1 MLTTF
6 FQKKPVRI
14 TLFVAGGFL
23 AFLALFPIFFQEKIS
38 SIVRQTLEKQVRSE
52 LRFAEVN
59 LSFFRHFPSLTLS
72 VDELYLGGSEPFA
85 QDTLLFTKELALGIS
100 LPSLFGSKL
109 QIDEIYLNEATVK
122 IRRDLAGHSNFD
134 IIAPS
139 TDSIPADSSSFDL
152 EIEGLFF
159 RESRFVYQDE
169 SIDLHCLAE
178 GISYTG
184 EGKLEADLLNLQSQI
199 SIADFHLDYAE
210 IPLFHRNSLEAN
222 LLTRI
227 NTETTALV
235 FERNQLKINKLP
247 LNFVGAFEFI
257 PGGYDMNFVLESF
270 DASLG
275 DLVSLIPEEYFPAG
289 KDSRFE
295 GKGNL
300 VASLQGQYL
309 ENGNAMP
316 GLALNLG
323 IQGGQISGQAAPEPI
338 RDLLL
343 QFNLRVPEL
352 DPQQMNMHLDTLS
365 FRLGAGHLRSRAI
378 LDGMNPMQI
387 DATLSSQLDLALL
400 HQALGTQGLDFR
412 GTLAMEGKAAGT
424 YRFGLDPTALR
435 HPEPVILGI
444 PKFTLAAKLT
454 DGYLKW
460 ANLPQAIQS
469 IGLDFKAEAQDS
481 IPSHVD
487 YRLNSL
493 SIQAMDQQVTGG
505 GSYLGSQGHQV
516 DGFLRGELD
525 LGTIA
530 GFYPLDSGYR
540 LAGKVLLDAKAKGN
554 YLPEK
559 KSLPVMAVDF
569 TLREGTIQTP
579 YYPDPIEEIS
589 CILSVRS
596 STSSFTDFSFDLKPV
611 SFRFGGEPFLLQANL
626 SNLNDIR
633 YDIQSKGRL
642 DLGKIY
648 RVFGIEGTDIQG
660 YLLTD
665 LSLKGTQQAALRGD
679 FGQLDNSGT
688 LRAEKIALSTDLLPE
703 PLYLNKGFLEFDKEK
718 VVFED
723 FQLSFRENQV
733 SLSGFFTNYLSYSL
747 IPGEVLRG
755 EVSLSSHYLNLDDF
769 LFFGEEEPVKT
780 DSIGLATG
788 VILPSDVLQLRML
801 ASVDSIRFGDYRLR
815 NFKGSV
821 QSQPR
826 KIMLEKTT
834 FETVGA
840 LVSMNGSY
848 EAKTPFA
855 ANFDYQIIV
864 EKFDIKR
871 AYQEVPLFQEMVPF
885 AAYAEGIAGLNYQLS
900 GRLNANMEPVYPSLI
915 GKGSLILSNVKLKGF
930 KLGNSIAEKTEHPEL
945 KDPELNEVEIQTTLA
960 NNLMTIPRTRIR
972 IAGFRPRIEGQVSL
986 DGKLSLGMRIG
997 LPPLGVFGIPIQVTG
1012 EAADP
1017 QIRLGKITKQEEL
1030 EGVFDEPEPDSDT
1043 TQNKKQ

>member
-1 MLTTF
+1 MM
-6 FQKKPVRI
+6 K
-14 TLFVAGGFL
+14 TLFQNKAIRISLAFL
-23 AFLALFPIFFQEKIS
+23 AAFVAFLALFPVFFQEKIAS
-38 SIVRQTLEKQVRSE
+38 LFRQNLEKSIRSE
-52 LRFAEVN
+52 LRFSEVS

-72 VDELYLGGSEPFA
+72 VDELYLGGSEPFG
-85 QDTLLFTKELALGIS
+85 QDTLLYTKELALGIS
-100 LPSLFGSKL
+100 IPSLFGDKIR
-109 QIDEIYLNEATVK
+109 IDEIYLNRATVK
-122 IRRDLAGHSNFD
+122 IRRDLAGNGNFD
-134 IIAPS
+134 IMAPS
-139 TDSIPADSSSFDL
+139 TDTIPADSSSIDL
-152 EIEGLFF
+152 EIEGLYFKD
-159 RESRFVYQDE
+159 SRFVYLDE
-169 SIDLHCLAE
+169 SIDLHCIAG

-184 EGKLEADLLNLQSQI
+184 EGDLQSDMLNLQSQMRI
-199 SIADFHLDYAE
+199 EDFHLDYGE

-270 DASLG
+270 DAALG

-289 KDSRFE
+289 KDSQFE

-309 ENGNAMP
+309 ENGKSMP
-316 GLALNLG
+316 GLAFNLG
-323 IQGGQISGQAAPEPI
+323 LQGGKISGKTAPEPI
-338 RDLLL
+338 RDIVL
-343 QFNLRVPEL
+343 QLNLQVPQL
-352 DPQQMNMHLDTLS
+352 DPQQVNLHLDTLS
-365 FRLGAGHLRSRAI
+365 FRLGEGYLQTHAQLEGL
-378 LDGMNPMQI
+378 NPMRVEA
-387 DATLSSQLDLALL
+387 DLRSQLDLALL
-400 HQALGTQGLDFR
+400 HQALGTAEMDFR
-412 GTLAMEGKAAGT
+412 GILAMEGTAKGT
-424 YRFGLDPTALR
+424 YRYGINSKKLR
-435 HPEPVILGI
+435 HPEPEVIGI
-444 PKFTLAAKLT
+444 PVFDFSAKLT

-460 ANLPQAIQS
+460 ASVPQAIQS
-469 IGLDFKAEAQDS
+469 IAFDFKAEARDS
-481 IPSHVD
+481 VPSRVD
-487 YRLNSL
+487 YRLNGL
-493 SIQAMDQQVTGG
+493 SIQAMDQQLTGAA
-505 GSYLGSQGHQV
+505 SYLGSAGQQV
-516 DGFLRGELD
+516 DGYLKGELD
-525 LGTIA
+525 LAKISS
-530 GFYPLDSGYR
+530 FYPLDSGYA
-540 LAGKVLLDAKAKGN
+540 LAGKVLLDAKAKGT

-559 KSLPVMAVDF
+559 KTLPVMSVDF
-569 TLREGTIQTP
+569 ALREGTIQTP
-579 YYPDPIEEIS
+579 YYPEPIEEVS

-611 SFRFGGEPFLLQANL
+611 SFRFGGEPFFLRANL

-642 DLGKIY
+642 DLGKLY
-648 RVFGIEGTDIQG
+648 RVFGIEGTDLDG
-660 YLLTD
+660 YLVTD

-733 SLSGFFTNYLSYSL
+733 SLSGFFTNYLSYTL
-747 IPGEVLRG
+747 IPGEVLKG

-769 LFFGEEEPVKT
+769 LFFGEDEPVKT

-788 VILPSDVLQLRML
+788 VIVPSDVLQLRML

-826 KIMLEKTT
+826 KIMLDKAT

-855 ANFDYQIIV
+855 ANFDYQIAV

-885 AAYAEGIAGLNYQLS
+885 AAYAEGLAGLNYEIA
-900 GRLNANMEPVYPSLI
+900 GRLNANMEPVYPSLV

-930 KLGNSIAEKTEHPEL
+930 KLGNSIAEKTEHSEL
-945 KDPELNEVEIQTTLA
+945 KDPELKEVEIQTTLA
-960 NNLMTIPRTRIR
+960 NNLMTIPRTRMR

-1012 EAADP
+1012 DAADP
-1017 QIRLGKITKQEEL
+1017 KIRLGKITKQEEL
-1030 EGVFDEPEPDSDT
+1030 EGAFDEPEPTSNSS
-1043 TQNKKQ
+1043 QNKKQ